1 VILNL
6 RVDHKMAD
14 IQSMEN
20 ISKDM
25 DELFWKLQEK
35 YSIGEYIEIST
46 CNRKE
51 YYIKNDYIPEDEE
64 LLSHENQSIII
75 EYGEA
80 AVMHLLRMTSGLESM
95 IVGEDQ
101 ILGQVKD
108 AKHKAMKNHH
118 CGRGLDT
125 IFTKAIHVGQVVRN
139 KTNINKGS
147 VSIGSAAID
156 LAEKHIGSLDD
167 KSVLVIGAGKM
178 GKLVAKALAEK
189 DLNAIFVANRTYYV
203 AVELAEDLG
212 GEAILFNDL
221 EKYLATADL
230 VISAT
235 SAPHAIITKKRLKG
249 IEMDYENIMMV
260 DIANPRDISE
270 DVSELGV
277 KLFNIDDLREIADIN
292 TQLRIKEFGEA
303 ENIIADEFILL
314 KESFKIMEVDEML
327 GNLRASMEEIRQRE
341 TKKALV
347 KLADVDGSAKILNN
361 LTNSIVNKIFF
372 DISKMLRMLQRM
384 KIRKSLQLRNIC
396 LIQNNYSNIPLTSI
410 FFTLLAFMA

>member
-1 VILNL
+1 MILNL
-6 RVDHKMAD
+6 RVDHKIAD
-14 IQSMEN
+14 IQSMEI
-20 ISKDM
+20 ISKDI
-25 DELFWKLQEK
+25 DEIFWNLQEK

-51 YYIKNDYIPEDEE
+51 YYIHSKFIHEDEE
-64 LLSHENQSIII
+64 LLSHENRNIVIDHGQS
-75 EYGEA
+75 

-108 AKHKAMKNHH
+108 AKHKASKEHH
-118 CGRGLDT
+118 CGKVLDS

-139 KTNINKGS
+139 KTKINKGS

-156 LAEKHIGSLDD
+156 LAEKHIGNLDD

-178 GKLVAKALAEK
+178 GRLVAKALSEK

-235 SAPHAIITKKRLKG
+235 SAPHAIINKDRLLG
-249 IEMDYENIMMV
+249 IDMDYEDIMMI

-270 DVSELGV
+270 DVLELGV
-277 KLFNIDDLREIADIN
+277 KSFNIDDLREIADEN
-292 TQLRIKEFGEA
+292 TRLRKKEFVEA
-303 ENIIADEFILL
+303 ENIINEEFILL
-314 KESFKIMEVDEML
+314 KESFKIMKVDDVL
-327 GNLRASMEEIRQRE
+327 GSLRMSMEDIRQRE
-341 TKKALV
+341 VEKASSKLV
-347 KLADVDGSAKILNN
+347 DVDGSTKILNN

-372 DISKMLRMLQRM
+372 DISKNL
-384 KIRKSLQLRNIC
+384 KKAAKDG
-396 LIQNNYSNIPLTSI
+396 NNDIIEAADYI
-410 FFTLLAFMA
+410 FDFE

>member
-1 VILNL
+1 MILNL
-6 RVDHKMAD
+6 RVDHKIAD
-14 IQSMEN
+14 IQSMEV
-20 ISKDM
+20 ISKDI

-51 YYIKNDYIPEDEE
+51 YYINNDYISEDDE
-64 LLSHENQSIII
+64 LLSHDNQSIII
-75 EYGEA
+75 EYGQS

-108 AKHKAMKNHH
+108 AKNKAMKNHH
-118 CGRGLDT
+118 CGKVLDAV
-125 IFTKAIHVGQVVRN
+125 FTKAIHVGQVVRN
-139 KTNINKGS
+139 KTKINKGS

-156 LAEKHIGSLDD
+156 LAEKHMGSLDD

-178 GKLVAKALAEK
+178 GRLVAKALAEK
-189 DLNAIFVANRTYYV
+189 DLHAIFVANRTYYV
-203 AVELAEDLG
+203 AVELAQDLG

-235 SAPHAIITKKRLKG
+235 SAPHAIITKERLLG
-249 IEMDYENIMMV
+249 IDRTYDDLMIV
-260 DIANPRDISE
+260 DIANPRDISD
-270 DVSELGV
+270 DVVELGV
-277 KLFNIDDLREIADIN
+277 KSFNIDDLREIAEIN
-292 TQLRIKEFGEA
+292 TNLRIKEFGEA
-303 ENIIADEFILL
+303 ENIINEEFILL

-341 TKKALV
+341 TQKASV
-347 KLADVDGSAKILNN
+347 KLADVDGSVKILDN
-361 LTNSIVNKIFF
+361 LTNSIVNKIFY
-372 DISKMLRMLQRM
+372 DISKNV
-384 KIRKSLQLRNIC
+384 KKAAKEENEDIIAAC
-396 LIQNNYSNIPLTSI
+396 EYIFNYD
-410 FFTLLAFMA
+410 

>member
-1 VILNL
+1 
-6 RVDHKMAD
+6 
-14 IQSMEN
+14 MEI
-20 ISKDM
+20 ISKDI
-25 DELFWKLQEK
+25 DELFYELQEK
-35 YSIGEYIEIST
+35 YSIGEYVEIST

-51 YYIKNDYIPEDEE
+51 YYINNDYIPEDEE
-64 LLSHENQSIII
+64 LLSHENQSIVI
-75 EYGEA
+75 EYGQS

-108 AKHKAMKNHH
+108 AKHKAVKNHH
-118 CGRGLDT
+118 CGRSLDA

-156 LAEKHIGSLDD
+156 LAEKHMGSLDN

-203 AVELAEDLG
+203 AVELAQDLG

-235 SAPHAIITKKRLKG
+235 SAPHAIITKERLLG
-249 IEMDYENIMMV
+249 IDREYDNLMMV
-260 DIANPRDISE
+260 DIANPRDITD
-270 DVSELGV
+270 DVCELGV
-277 KLFNIDDLREIADIN
+277 KSFNIDDLREIAEIN
-292 TQLRIKEFGEA
+292 TNLRKKEFGEA
-303 ENIIADEFILL
+303 ENIINEEFILL
-314 KESFKIMEVDEML
+314 KESFKIMEVDNIL
-327 GNLRASMEEIRQRE
+327 GNLRASMEEIRERE
-341 TKKALV
+341 TQKANV
-347 KLADVDGSAKILNN
+347 KLADVDGSIKILDN
-361 LTNSIVNKIFF
+361 LTNSIVNKIFY
-372 DISKMLRMLQRM
+372 DISKNL
-384 KIRKSLQLRNIC
+384 KKAAKDENEDIIEAAEY
-396 LIQNNYSNIPLTSI
+396 IFNYKK
-410 FFTLLAFMA
+410 

>member
-1 VILNL
+1 MILNL
-6 RVDHKMAD
+6 RVDHKIAD

-20 ISKDM
+20 ISKDI
-25 DELFWKLQEK
+25 DDLFWKLQEK
-35 YSIGEYIEIST
+35 YSVNEYVEIST

-51 YYIKNDYIPEDEE
+51 YYIKNDYISEDDE

-75 EYGEA
+75 EYGNS

-108 AKHKAMKNHH
+108 AKHKAIKDHH
-118 CGRGLDT
+118 CGKSLDT

-156 LAEKHIGSLDD
+156 LAEKHMGSLDD

-178 GKLVAKALAEK
+178 GRLVAKALAEK

-203 AVELAEDLG
+203 AVELAQDLG

-235 SAPHAIITKKRLKG
+235 SAPHAIITKERLLG
-249 IEMDYENIMMV
+249 IERDHSSLMMV

-270 DVSELGV
+270 DVCEIGV
-277 KLFNIDDLREIADIN
+277 KLFNIDDLREIADEN
-292 TQLRIKEFGEA
+292 TNLRIKEFGQA
-303 ENIIADEFILL
+303 ESIIDEEFILL
-314 KESFKIMEVDEML
+314 KETFKIMEVEQIL
-327 GNLRASMEEIRQRE
+327 ASLRASMEEIRQRE

-347 KLADVDGSAKILNN
+347 KLADVEGSAKILNN

-372 DISKMLRMLQRM
+372 DISKNVKDAAKDENKEVIAAAEYLFNT
-384 KIRKSLQLRNIC
+384 K
-396 LIQNNYSNIPLTSI
+396 
-410 FFTLLAFMA
+410 

>member
-1 VILNL
+1 MILNL
-6 RVDHKMAD
+6 RVDHKIAD
-14 IQSMEN
+14 IQSMES
-20 ISKDM
+20 ISQEI
-25 DELFWKLQEK
+25 DELFQKLQDK

-51 YYIKNDYIPEDEE
+51 YYINNPYIEEDDV
-64 LLSHENQSIII
+64 LLTHENESIII
-75 EYGEA
+75 DHGQS

-108 AKHKAMKNHH
+108 AKNKASKNHH
-118 CGRGLDT
+118 CGKTLDA

-156 LAEKHIGSLDD
+156 LAEKNMGGLDD

-203 AVELAEDLG
+203 AVQLADDLG
-212 GEAILFNDL
+212 GQAIMFNEL
-221 EKYLATADL
+221 EDYLATADL

-235 SAPHAIITKKRLKG
+235 SAPHPIITKERLSS
-249 IEMDYENIMMV
+249 IDMDYENVMMI

-270 DVSELGV
+270 DVCDLGV
-277 KLFNIDDLREIADIN
+277 KLFNIDDLREIADEN

-303 ENIIADEFILL
+303 ESIINEEFILL
-314 KESFKIMEVDEML
+314 KESFKIMEVDEIL

-341 TKKALV
+341 TQKAMV
-347 KLADVDGSAKILNN
+347 KLSDVDGSAKILDN
-361 LTNSIVNKIFF
+361 LTNSIVNKIFYDITKNVKKAAKEENKDIIDAAEYIF
-372 DISKMLRMLQRM
+372 D
-384 KIRKSLQLRNIC
+384 
-396 LIQNNYSNIPLTSI
+396 
-410 FFTLLAFMA
+410 FD

>member
-1 VILNL
+1 MILNI
-6 RVDHKMAD
+6 RVDHKIAD
-14 IQSMEN
+14 INSMEA
-20 ISKDM
+20 ISKDI
-25 DELFWKLQEK
+25 DEIFQELQEK

-51 YYIKNDYIPEDEE
+51 YYINNDYISTDDE

-75 EYGEA
+75 EYGES

-108 AKHKAMKNHH
+108 AKYKADKNYH
-118 CGRGLDT
+118 CGRALDAV
-125 IFTKAIHVGQVVRN
+125 FTKAIHVGQVVRN

-156 LAEKHIGSLDD
+156 LAEKHLGSLED

-178 GKLVAKALAEK
+178 GRLVAKALAEK

-203 AVELAEDLG
+203 AVELAKDLG

-235 SAPHAIITKKRLKG
+235 SAPHPIITKDRLSD
-249 IEMDYENIMMV
+249 IQRDYDNLMMV
-260 DIANPRDISE
+260 DIANPRDILE
-270 DVSELGV
+270 DVSEMGV
-277 KLFNIDDLREIADIN
+277 KLFNIDDLREIADEN
-292 TQLRIKEFGEA
+292 TRLRIKEFGEA
-303 ENIIADEFILL
+303 ENIINDEFILL

-341 TKKALV
+341 TQKASV
-347 KLADVDGSAKILNN
+347 KLSNVDGSAKVLDK

-372 DISKMLRMLQRM
+372 DISKNVKKAAKEDNRDV
-384 KIRKSLQLRNIC
+384 IDAAEYIF
-396 LIQNNYSNIPLTSI
+396 NNK
-410 FFTLLAFMA
+410 

>member
-1 VILNL
+1 MILNL
-6 RVDHKMAD
+6 RVDHKIAD

-20 ISKDM
+20 ISRDI
-25 DELFWKLQEK
+25 DDLFWKLQEK
-35 YSIGEYIEIST
+35 YSVNEYVEIST

-51 YYIKNDYIPEDEE
+51 YYIKNDYISEDDE

-75 EYGEA
+75 EYGNS

-108 AKHKAMKNHH
+108 AKHKAIKDHH
-118 CGRGLDT
+118 CGKSLDT

-156 LAEKHIGSLDD
+156 LAEKHMGSLDD

-178 GKLVAKALAEK
+178 GRLVAKALAEK

-203 AVELAEDLG
+203 AVELAQDLG

-235 SAPHAIITKKRLKG
+235 SAPHAIITKERLLG
-249 IEMDYENIMMV
+249 IERDHSSLMMV

-270 DVSELGV
+270 DVCEIGV
-277 KLFNIDDLREIADIN
+277 KLFNIDDLREIADEN
-292 TQLRIKEFGEA
+292 TNLRIKEFGQA
-303 ENIIADEFILL
+303 ESIIDEEFILL
-314 KESFKIMEVDEML
+314 KETFKIMEVEQIL
-327 GNLRASMEEIRQRE
+327 ASLRASMEEIRQRE

-372 DISKMLRMLQRM
+372 DISKNVKDAAKDENKEVIAAAEYLFNT
-384 KIRKSLQLRNIC
+384 K
-396 LIQNNYSNIPLTSI
+396 
-410 FFTLLAFMA
+410 

>member
-1 VILNL
+1 MILNL
-6 RVDHKMAD
+6 RVDHKIAD

-20 ISKDM
+20 ISKDI

-35 YSIGEYIEIST
+35 FSITEYVEIST

-64 LLSHENQSIII
+64 LLSHENQNIII
-75 EYGEA
+75 EYGSS

-108 AKHKAMKNHH
+108 AKHKAIKEHH
-118 CGRGLDT
+118 CGRDLDT

-156 LAEKHIGSLDD
+156 LAEKHMGSLDD

-203 AVELAEDLG
+203 AVELAKDLG
-212 GEAILFNDL
+212 GEAILFSDL
-221 EKYLATADL
+221 EEYLATADL

-235 SAPHAIITKKRLKG
+235 SAPHAIINKKRILD
-249 IEMDYENIMMV
+249 IDMDYENVMMV
-260 DIANPRDISE
+260 DIANPRDITE
-270 DVSELGV
+270 DVSDLGV

-303 ENIIADEFILL
+303 ENIIDEEFILL
-314 KESFKIMEVDEML
+314 KESFKIMEVEDLL
-327 GNLRASMEEIRQRE
+327 GSLRASMEYIRQRE
-341 TKKALV
+341 TQKALV
-347 KLADVDGSAKILNN
+347 KMADVDGSEKILNN

-372 DISKMLRMLQRM
+372 DIS
-384 KIRKSLQLRNIC
+384 
-396 LIQNNYSNIPLTSI
+396 NNVKDAAKEENKEVIAAAEYLFN
-410 FFTLLAFMA
+410 FK

>member
-1 VILNL
+1 MILNL
-6 RVDHKMAD
+6 RVDHKIAD

-20 ISKDM
+20 ISKDI
-25 DELFWKLQEK
+25 DELFWELQEK

-118 CGRGLDT
+118 CGRAIDT

-178 GKLVAKALAEK
+178 GKLVAKALSEK

-235 SAPHAIITKKRLKG
+235 SAPHAIITKKRLEG
-249 IEMDYENIMMV
+249 IEMNYDDVMMV

-277 KLFNIDDLREIADIN
+277 KLFNIDDLREIADVN

-303 ENIIADEFILL
+303 ENIIDEEFILL

-372 DISKMLRMLQRM
+372 DISKNVKDAAKDENKEIIAAAEYLFNS
-384 KIRKSLQLRNIC
+384 K
-396 LIQNNYSNIPLTSI
+396 
-410 FFTLLAFMA
+410 

>member
-1 VILNL
+1 MILNL
-6 RVDHKMAD
+6 RVDHKIAD

-20 ISKDM
+20 ISKDI
-25 DELFWKLQEK
+25 DDLFWNLQEK
-35 YSIGEYIEIST
+35 YSVGEYVEIST

-51 YYIKNDYIPEDEE
+51 YYIKNDNISEDDE

-75 EYGEA
+75 EYGNS

-108 AKHKAMKNHH
+108 AKHKAMKEHH
-118 CGRGLDT
+118 CGKALDAV
-125 IFTKAIHVGQVVRN
+125 FTKAIHVGQVVRN

-156 LAEKHIGSLDD
+156 LAEKHMGSLDD

-203 AVELAEDLG
+203 AVELAKDLG
-212 GEAILFNDL
+212 GEAILFSEL

-235 SAPHAIITKKRLKG
+235 SAPHAIITKKRLLG
-249 IEMDYENIMMV
+249 IERDYDDLMMV

-277 KLFNIDDLREIADIN
+277 KLFNIDDLREIADEN
-292 TQLRIKEFGEA
+292 TNLRIKEFGQA
-303 ENIIADEFILL
+303 ENIIDEEFILL
-314 KESFKIMEVDEML
+314 KESFKIMEVEETL
-327 GNLRASMEEIRQRE
+327 ASLRSSMEEIRQRE

-372 DISKMLRMLQRM
+372 DISKNVKDAAKDENKEVVAAAEYLFNS
-384 KIRKSLQLRNIC
+384 K
-396 LIQNNYSNIPLTSI
+396 
-410 FFTLLAFMA
+410 

>member
-1 VILNL
+1 MILNL
-6 RVDHKMAD
+6 RVDHKIAD

-25 DELFWKLQEK
+25 DDLFQELQEK
-35 YSIGEYIEIST
+35 YSIGEYVEIST

-51 YYIKNDYIPEDEE
+51 YYINNDFISEDDE

-75 EYGEA
+75 EYGQS

-108 AKHKAMKNHH
+108 AKHKAAKNHH
-118 CGRGLDT
+118 CGKSLDA

-139 KTNINKGS
+139 RTNINKGS

-156 LAEKHIGSLDD
+156 LAEKHIGTLDD

-178 GKLVAKALAEK
+178 GRLVAKALAEK
-189 DLNAIFVANRTYYV
+189 DLHAIFVANRTYYV
-203 AVELAEDLG
+203 AVQLAEDLG

-221 EKYLATADL
+221 EEYLANADL

-235 SAPHAIITKKRLKG
+235 SAPHPIITKERLLG
-249 IEMDYENIMMV
+249 IDMDYENVMMV
-260 DIANPRDISE
+260 DIANPRDISD
-270 DVSELGV
+270 DVCELGV
-277 KLFNIDDLREIADIN
+277 KSFNIDDLREIADEN
-292 TQLRIKEFGEA
+292 TKLRIKEFGEA
-303 ENIIADEFILL
+303 ENIINDEFILL
-314 KESFKIMEVDEML
+314 KESFKIMEVDELL
-327 GNLRASMEEIRQRE
+327 GDLRASMEEIRQRE
-341 TKKALV
+341 TQKASV
-347 KLADVDGSAKILNN
+347 KLSNVDGSAKVLDK

-372 DISKMLRMLQRM
+372 DISKNVKKAAKEDNRDV
-384 KIRKSLQLRNIC
+384 IDAAEYIF
-396 LIQNNYSNIPLTSI
+396 NNK
-410 FFTLLAFMA
+410 

>member
-1 VILNL
+1 
-6 RVDHKMAD
+6 
-14 IQSMEN
+14 
-20 ISKDM
+20 
-25 DELFWKLQEK
+25 
-35 YSIGEYIEIST
+35 
-46 CNRKE
+46 
-51 YYIKNDYIPEDEE
+51 
-64 LLSHENQSIII
+64 
-75 EYGEA
+75 
-80 AVMHLLRMTSGLESM
+80 MHRLRMTSGLESM
-95 IVGEDQ
+95 IVGADQ

-108 AKHKAMKNHH
+108 AKHKAIKDHH
-118 CGRGLDT
+118 CGKSLDT

-156 LAEKHIGSLDD
+156 LAEKHMGSLDD

-178 GKLVAKALAEK
+178 GRLVAKALAEK

-203 AVELAEDLG
+203 AVELAQDLG

-235 SAPHAIITKKRLKG
+235 SAPHAIITKERLLG
-249 IEMDYENIMMV
+249 IERDHSSLMMV

-270 DVSELGV
+270 DVCEIGV
-277 KLFNIDDLREIADIN
+277 KLFNIDDLREIADEN
-292 TQLRIKEFGEA
+292 TNLRIKEFGQA
-303 ENIIADEFILL
+303 ESIIDEEFILL
-314 KESFKIMEVDEML
+314 KETFKIMEVEQIL
-327 GNLRASMEEIRQRE
+327 ASLRASMEEIRQRE

-372 DISKMLRMLQRM
+372 DISKNVKDAAKDENKEVIAAAEYLFNT
-384 KIRKSLQLRNIC
+384 K
-396 LIQNNYSNIPLTSI
+396 
-410 FFTLLAFMA
+410 

>member
-372 DISKMLRMLQRM
+372 DISKNVKDAAKDENKEIIAAAEYLFNS
-384 KIRKSLQLRNIC
+384 K
-396 LIQNNYSNIPLTSI
+396 
-410 FFTLLAFMA
+410 

>member
-1 VILNL
+1 MILNL
-6 RVDHKMAD
+6 RVDHKIAD

-20 ISKDM
+20 ISKDI
-25 DELFWKLQEK
+25 DDLFWKLQEK
-35 YSIGEYIEIST
+35 YSVNEYVEIST

-51 YYIKNDYIPEDEE
+51 YYIKNDYISEDDE

-75 EYGEA
+75 EYGNS

-108 AKHKAMKNHH
+108 AKHKAIKDHH
-118 CGRGLDT
+118 CGKSLDT

-156 LAEKHIGSLDD
+156 LAEKHMGSLDD

-178 GKLVAKALAEK
+178 GRLVAKALAEK

-203 AVELAEDLG
+203 AVELAQDLG

-235 SAPHAIITKKRLKG
+235 SAPHAIITKERLLG
-249 IEMDYENIMMV
+249 IERDHSSLMMV

-270 DVSELGV
+270 DVCEIGV
-277 KLFNIDDLREIADIN
+277 KLFNIDDLREIADEN
-292 TQLRIKEFGEA
+292 TNLRIKEFGQA
-303 ENIIADEFILL
+303 ESIIDEEFILL
-314 KESFKIMEVDEML
+314 KETFKIMEVEQIL
-327 GNLRASMEEIRQRE
+327 ASLRASMEEIRQRE

-372 DISKMLRMLQRM
+372 DISKNVKDAAKDENKEVIAAAEYLFNTKELF
-384 KIRKSLQLRNIC
+384 KHSFNFV
-396 LIQNNYSNIPLTSI
+396 I
-410 FFTLLAFMA
+410 FYFS

>member
-1 VILNL
+1 MIVNL
-6 RVDHKMAD
+6 RVDHKIAD
-14 IQSMEN
+14 IQSMES
-20 ISKDM
+20 ISKDI
-25 DELFWKLQEK
+25 DDLFWKLQDK
-35 YSIGEYIEIST
+35 YSIGEYVEIST

-51 YYIKNDYIPEDEE
+51 YYLKNDYISEDDE
-64 LLSHENQSIII
+64 LLSHENQNIII
-75 EYGEA
+75 EYGES

-108 AKHKAMKNHH
+108 AKNKAIKNRH
-118 CGRGLDT
+118 CGRGLDAV
-125 IFTKAIHVGQVVRN
+125 FTKAIHVGQVVRN

-212 GEAILFNDL
+212 GQAILFNEL

-235 SAPHAIITKKRLKG
+235 SAPHAIITKKRL
-249 IEMDYENIMMV
+249 IDIDMDYENVMMV

-270 DVSELGV
+270 DVSDLGV
-277 KLFNIDDLREIADIN
+277 KLFNIDDLREIADAN

-303 ENIIADEFILL
+303 ENIIEDEFILL
-314 KESFKIMEVDEML
+314 KESFKIMEVDDLL

-341 TKKALV
+341 TQKALV

-372 DISKMLRMLQRM
+372 DISKNVKDAAKDDDKEVIAAAEYLFNS
-384 KIRKSLQLRNIC
+384 K
-396 LIQNNYSNIPLTSI
+396 
-410 FFTLLAFMA
+410 

>member
-1 VILNL
+1 MILNL
-6 RVDHKMAD
+6 RVDHKIAD
-14 IQSMEN
+14 IQSMEV
-20 ISKDM
+20 ISKDI
-25 DELFWKLQEK
+25 DELFAELQEK

-51 YYIKNDYIPEDEE
+51 IYIHNENIPEDEE
-64 LLSHENQSIII
+64 LLSHENQSIVID
-75 EYGEA
+75 YGQS

-108 AKHKAMKNHH
+108 AKHKSMKNHH
-118 CGRGLDT
+118 CGKVLDL

-156 LAEKHIGSLDD
+156 LAEKHIGCLDD

-178 GKLVAKALAEK
+178 GRLVAKALAEK

-203 AVELAEDLG
+203 AVDLAKDLG

-221 EKYLATADL
+221 EEYLATADV

-235 SAPHAIITKKRLKG
+235 SAPHHIITKERLLG
-249 IEMDYENIMMV
+249 IDMDYENLMMV

-270 DVSELGV
+270 DVCELGV
-277 KLFNIDDLREIADIN
+277 KSFNIDDLREIADEN
-292 TQLRIKEFGEA
+292 TRLRIKEFGEA
-303 ENIIADEFILL
+303 ENIINEEFLLL
-314 KESFKIMEVDEML
+314 KESFKIMEVDELL

-341 TKKALV
+341 TQKASV
-347 KLADVDGSAKILNN
+347 KLADVDGSVKILDN
-361 LTNSIVNKIFF
+361 LTNSIVNKIFY
-372 DISKMLRMLQRM
+372 DISKKVKKAAKEDNEEIIEACEYLFN
-384 KIRKSLQLRNIC
+384 KD
-396 LIQNNYSNIPLTSI
+396 
-410 FFTLLAFMA
+410 

>member
-1 VILNL
+1 MILNL
-6 RVDHKMAD
+6 RVDHKIAD

-20 ISKDM
+20 ISRDI
-25 DELFWKLQEK
+25 DDLFWKLQEK
-35 YSIGEYIEIST
+35 YSVNEYVEIST

-51 YYIKNDYIPEDEE
+51 YYIKNDYISEDDE

-75 EYGEA
+75 EYGNS

-108 AKHKAMKNHH
+108 AKHKAVKDHH
-118 CGRGLDT
+118 CGKSLDT

-156 LAEKHIGSLDD
+156 LAEKHMGSLDD

-178 GKLVAKALAEK
+178 GRLVAKALAEK

-203 AVELAEDLG
+203 AVELAQDLG

-235 SAPHAIITKKRLKG
+235 SAPHAIITKERLLG
-249 IEMDYENIMMV
+249 IERDYNSLMMV

-270 DVSELGV
+270 DVCEIGV
-277 KLFNIDDLREIADIN
+277 KLFNIDDLREIADEN
-292 TQLRIKEFGEA
+292 TNLRIKEFAQA
-303 ENIIADEFILL
+303 ESIIDEEFILL
-314 KESFKIMEVDEML
+314 KETFKIMEVEQIL
-327 GNLRASMEEIRQRE
+327 ASLRASMEEIRQRE

-347 KLADVDGSAKILNN
+347 KLADVDDSAKILNN

-372 DISKMLRMLQRM
+372 DISKNVKDAAKDENKEVIAAAEYLFNT
-384 KIRKSLQLRNIC
+384 K
-396 LIQNNYSNIPLTSI
+396 
-410 FFTLLAFMA
+410 

>member
-1 VILNL
+1 MILNL
-6 RVDHKMAD
+6 RVDHKIAD

-20 ISKDM
+20 ISKDI
-25 DELFWKLQEK
+25 DDLFWILQEK

-51 YYIKNDYIPEDEE
+51 YYIKNDFIPEDEE

-75 EYGEA
+75 EYGES

-108 AKHKAMKNHH
+108 AKHKAVKDHH
-118 CGRGLDT
+118 CGRGLDA
-125 IFTKAIHVGQVVRN
+125 IFTKAVHVGQVVRN

-156 LAEKHIGSLDD
+156 LAEKHIGSLED

-203 AVELAEDLG
+203 AVELAKDLG

-221 EKYLATADL
+221 EKYLASADL

-235 SAPHAIITKKRLKG
+235 SAPHAIITKERLSK
-249 IEMDYENIMMV
+249 INMDYDNVMMI

-270 DVSELGV
+270 DVDELGI

-303 ENIIADEFILL
+303 ENIIDEEFILL
-314 KESFKIMEVDEML
+314 KESFKIMEVDEVL

-341 TKKALV
+341 TQKALV
-347 KLADVDGSAKILNN
+347 KLSDVDGSAKILNN

-372 DISKMLRMLQRM
+372 DISKNVKDAARDENKEVIAAAEYLFNLR
-384 KIRKSLQLRNIC
+384 
-396 LIQNNYSNIPLTSI
+396 
-410 FFTLLAFMA
+410 

>member
-1 VILNL
+1 
-6 RVDHKMAD
+6 MAD
-14 IQSMEN
+14 IQSMES

-25 DELFWKLQEK
+25 DELFFELQEK

-51 YYIKNDYIPEDEE
+51 YYISNDFIAEDDE

-75 EYGEA
+75 EHGQS

-108 AKHKAMKNHH
+108 AKHKAVKDHH
-118 CGRGLDT
+118 
-125 IFTKAIHVGQVVRN
+125 AIHVGQVVRN

-178 GKLVAKALAEK
+178 GRLVAKALAEK
-189 DLNAIFVANRTYYV
+189 DLHAIFVANRTFYV
-203 AVELAEDLG
+203 AVELAKDLG

-221 EKYLATADL
+221 EKYLATADV

-235 SAPHAIITKKRLKG
+235 SAPHPIITKKRLLG
-249 IEMDYENIMMV
+249 IDMDYENLMMV
-260 DIANPRDISE
+260 DIANPRDISD
-270 DVSELGV
+270 DVRELGV
-277 KLFNIDDLREIADIN
+277 KSFNIDDLREIADEN
-292 TQLRIKEFGEA
+292 TKLRIKEFGEA
-303 ENIIADEFILL
+303 ENIINDEFILL

-341 TKKALV
+341 TQKASV
-347 KLADVDGSAKILNN
+347 KLADVDGSVKILDN

-372 DISKMLRMLQRM
+372 DISKNV
-384 KIRKSLQLRNIC
+384 KKAAKEENKDVIDAAE
-396 LIQNNYSNIPLTSI
+396 YI
-410 FFTLLAFMA
+410 FDFN

>member
-1 VILNL
+1 MILNL
-6 RVDHKMAD
+6 RVDHKIAD

-20 ISKDM
+20 ISKDI
-25 DELFWKLQEK
+25 DDLFWKLQEK
-35 YSIGEYIEIST
+35 YSVNEYVEIST

-51 YYIKNDYIPEDEE
+51 YYIKNDYISEDDE

-75 EYGEA
+75 EYGNS

-108 AKHKAMKNHH
+108 AKHKAIKDHH
-118 CGRGLDT
+118 CGKSLDT

-156 LAEKHIGSLDD
+156 LAEKHMGSLDD

-178 GKLVAKALAEK
+178 GRLVAKALAEK

-203 AVELAEDLG
+203 AVELAQDLG

-235 SAPHAIITKKRLKG
+235 SAPHAIITKERLLG
-249 IEMDYENIMMV
+249 IERDHSSLMMV

-270 DVSELGV
+270 DVCEIGV
-277 KLFNIDDLREIADIN
+277 KLLNIDDLREIADEN
-292 TQLRIKEFGEA
+292 TNLRIKEFGQA
-303 ENIIADEFILL
+303 ESIIDEEFILL
-314 KESFKIMEVDEML
+314 KETFKIMEVEQIL
-327 GNLRASMEEIRQRE
+327 ASLRASMEEIRQRE

-372 DISKMLRMLQRM
+372 DISKNVKDAAKDENKEVIAAAEYLFNT
-384 KIRKSLQLRNIC
+384 K
-396 LIQNNYSNIPLTSI
+396 
-410 FFTLLAFMA
+410 

>member
-1 VILNL
+1 MILNL
-6 RVDHKMAD
+6 RVDHKIAD
-14 IQSMEN
+14 VQSMEN
-20 ISKDM
+20 IAKEID
-25 DELFWKLQEK
+25 DLFWQLQERN
-35 YSIGEYIEIST
+35 SIGEYIEIST

-51 YYIKNDYIPEDEE
+51 YYIHNDYISEDDD

-75 EYGEA
+75 EYGQS

-108 AKHKAMKNHH
+108 AKHKAMKNRH
-118 CGRGLDT
+118 CGRYLDAV
-125 IFTKAIHVGQVVRN
+125 FTKAIHVGQVVRN

-156 LAEKHIGSLDD
+156 LAEKHMGCLDE

-189 DLNAIFVANRTYYV
+189 DLSAIFVANRTYYV
-203 AVELAEDLG
+203 AVDLAKDLG
-212 GEAILFNDL
+212 GEAILFSDL

-235 SAPHAIITKKRLKG
+235 SAPHPIITKKRILD
-249 IEMDYENIMMV
+249 IDMDYDNVMMV

-270 DVSELGV
+270 DVAETGV

-303 ENIIADEFILL
+303 ENIINEEFLLL
-314 KESFKIMEVDEML
+314 KESFKIMEVDELL
-327 GNLRASMEEIRQRE
+327 GNLRASMEDIRQRE
-341 TKKALV
+341 TQKASV
-347 KLADVDGSAKILNN
+347 KLADVDGSVKILDN

-372 DISKMLRMLQRM
+372 DISKNLKKAAKDENTDILEAAE
-384 KIRKSLQLRNIC
+384 
-396 LIQNNYSNIPLTSI
+396 YI
-410 FFTLLAFMA
+410 FNFKK

>member
-1 VILNL
+1 MILNL
-6 RVDHKMAD
+6 RVDHKIAD

-20 ISKDM
+20 ISKDI
-25 DELFWKLQEK
+25 DDLFWNLQEK
-35 YSIGEYIEIST
+35 YSVGEYVEIST

-51 YYIKNDYIPEDEE
+51 YYIKNDNISEDDE

-75 EYGEA
+75 EYGNS

-108 AKHKAMKNHH
+108 AKHKAMKEHH
-118 CGRGLDT
+118 CGKALDAV
-125 IFTKAIHVGQVVRN
+125 FTKAIHVGQVVRN

-156 LAEKHIGSLDD
+156 LAEKHMGSLDD

-203 AVELAEDLG
+203 AVELAKDLG
-212 GEAILFNDL
+212 GEAILFSEL

-235 SAPHAIITKKRLKG
+235 SAPHAIITKKRLLG
-249 IEMDYENIMMV
+249 IERDYDDFMMV

-277 KLFNIDDLREIADIN
+277 KLFNIDDLREIADEN
-292 TQLRIKEFGEA
+292 TNLRIKEFGQA
-303 ENIIADEFILL
+303 ENIIDEEFILL
-314 KESFKIMEVDEML
+314 KESFKIMEVEETL
-327 GNLRASMEEIRQRE
+327 ASLRSSMEEIRQRE

-372 DISKMLRMLQRM
+372 DISKNVKDAAKDENKEVIAAAEYLFNS
-384 KIRKSLQLRNIC
+384 K
-396 LIQNNYSNIPLTSI
+396 
-410 FFTLLAFMA
+410 

>member
-1 VILNL
+1 
-6 RVDHKMAD
+6 
-14 IQSMEN
+14 MEN
-20 ISKDM
+20 ISKDI

-35 YSIGEYIEIST
+35 YSIGEYVEIST

-51 YYIKNDYIPEDEE
+51 YYIHNDYILEDEE
-64 LLSHENQSIII
+64 LLSHENQSIVI
-75 EYGEA
+75 EHGQS

-108 AKHKAMKNHH
+108 AKHKALKNHH
-118 CGRGLDT
+118 CGRVLDAV
-125 IFTKAIHVGQVVRN
+125 FTKAVHVGQVVRN

-156 LAEKHIGSLDD
+156 LAEKHMGSLDD

-178 GKLVAKALAEK
+178 GRLVAKALAEK

-203 AVELAEDLG
+203 AVELAKDLG

-221 EKYLATADL
+221 ERYLAEADL

-235 SAPHAIITKKRLKG
+235 SAPHSIINKERLLG
-249 IEMDYENIMMV
+249 IDMTYDELMMV

-270 DVSELGV
+270 DVVDLGV

-292 TQLRIKEFGEA
+292 TKLRIKEFGEA
-303 ENIIADEFILL
+303 ENIIDDEFILL
-314 KESFKIMEVDEML
+314 KESFKIMEVDDIL
-327 GNLRASMEEIRQRE
+327 GSLRASMEEIRQRE
-341 TKKALV
+341 TQKAAV
-347 KLADVDGSAKILNN
+347 KLANVDGSVKILDN

-372 DISKMLRMLQRM
+372 DISK
-384 KIRKSLQLRNIC
+384 KVKKAAKEEDVEIIEAAE
-396 LIQNNYSNIPLTSI
+396 YI
-410 FFTLLAFMA
+410 FK

>member
-1 VILNL
+1 MILNL
-6 RVDHKMAD
+6 RVDHKIAD
-14 IQSMEN
+14 IHSMEN
-20 ISKDM
+20 ISKDI
-25 DELFWKLQEK
+25 DDLFWKLQEK

-51 YYIKNDYIPEDEE
+51 YYIHNDYIPENEK
-64 LLSHENQSIII
+64 LLSHENQNIVI
-75 EYGEA
+75 EYGQSA
-80 AVMHLLRMTSGLESM
+80 IMHLLRMTSGLESM

-118 CGRGLDT
+118 CGRVLDT
-125 IFTKAIHVGQVVRN
+125 VFTKAIHVGQVVRN

-156 LAEKHIGSLDD
+156 LAEKHMGSLDE

-203 AVELAEDLG
+203 AVELAKDLG

-221 EKYLATADL
+221 EKYLSEADL

-235 SAPHAIITKKRLKG
+235 SAPHSIIDKERLLG
-249 IEMDYENIMMV
+249 IEMTYDDLMMV

-270 DVSELGV
+270 DVVDLGV

-303 ENIIADEFILL
+303 ENIIDEEFILL
-314 KESFKIMEVDEML
+314 KESFKIMEIDGIL
-327 GNLRASMEEIRQRE
+327 GSLRASMEEIRQRE
-341 TKKALV
+341 TQKASV
-347 KLADVDGSAKILNN
+347 KLADVDGSVKILDN

-372 DISKMLRMLQRM
+372 DISK
-384 KIRKSLQLRNIC
+384 KVKKAAKEEDVEIIEAAE
-396 LIQNNYSNIPLTSI
+396 YI
-410 FFTLLAFMA
+410 FK

>member
-1 VILNL
+1 
-6 RVDHKMAD
+6 
-14 IQSMEN
+14 MEN
-20 ISKDM
+20 ISKDI
-25 DELFWKLQEK
+25 DDLFWNLQEK
-35 YSIGEYIEIST
+35 YSVGEYVEIST

-51 YYIKNDYIPEDEE
+51 YYIKNDNISEDDE

-75 EYGEA
+75 EYGNS

-108 AKHKAMKNHH
+108 AKHKAMKEHH
-118 CGRGLDT
+118 CGKALDAV
-125 IFTKAIHVGQVVRN
+125 FTKAIHVGQVVRN

-156 LAEKHIGSLDD
+156 LAEKHMGSLDD

-203 AVELAEDLG
+203 AVELAKDLG
-212 GEAILFNDL
+212 GEAILFSEL

-235 SAPHAIITKKRLKG
+235 SAPHAIITKKRLLG
-249 IEMDYENIMMV
+249 IERDYDDLMMV

-277 KLFNIDDLREIADIN
+277 KLFNIDDLREIADEN
-292 TQLRIKEFGEA
+292 TNLRIKEFGQA
-303 ENIIADEFILL
+303 ENIIDEEFILL
-314 KESFKIMEVDEML
+314 KESFKIMEVEETL
-327 GNLRASMEEIRQRE
+327 ASLRSSMEEIRQRE

-372 DISKMLRMLQRM
+372 DISKNVKDAAKDENKEVIAAAEYLFNS
-384 KIRKSLQLRNIC
+384 K
-396 LIQNNYSNIPLTSI
+396 
-410 FFTLLAFMA
+410 